1 VSWHP
6 CYFSW
11 LLRYREPGLEALAQ
25 RAEQKQDAEALVF
38 VAVRD
43 WDASEG
49 ARLAQEAVRLD
60 PNLVW
65 VYGIVYICP
74 TKPSERDQRIQ
85 KLEQWDPQNA
95 LPCFIIAECLDIDE
109 VVREKIPKRVEDETP
124 AWRTALAAAFQSPK
138 LDGYQGRLKELDR
151 RVLVRYGIENPYH
164 ALVCENPWCSLP
176 SYTAWD
182 SSRYANFL
190 LESGDMLEARGDR
203 KGAALIR
210 IWPCFFELSHDGSF
224 LLLLTSSRHRPGEGN
239 QSQG

>member
-124 AWRTALAAAFQSPK
+124 AWRNALAAAFQSPK

-176 SYTAWD
+176 TLPGIPLVTRIF
-182 SSRYANFL
+182 SSNPATCL
-190 LESGDMLEARGDR
+190 
-203 KGAALIR
+203 
-210 IWPCFFELSHDGSF
+210 
-224 LLLLTSSRHRPGEGN
+224 RPGATAKALPHPN
-239 QSQG
+239 LAVLFRAFS